1 MENPIPIPEGERS
14 PARARVR
21 SHGAIHPIVLPLPS
35 RRNEDEDHE
44 ASLEKLE
51 AIVTGTAPQV
61 EMALL
66 TELLTRSPGLAQ
78 GLADPHETHHY
89 HHPLAGVNAY
99 KHRLHAL
106 RCEFVN
112 TRLRTVEL
120 EEQLAKARE
129 RIVRLENHVAFLE
142 DALTH
147 MRQSRAWQWA
157 ERCSRWSGWF
167 KNFFTTNHTNHTNK
181 NK

>member
-1 MENPIPIPEGERS
+1 
-14 PARARVR
+14 
-21 SHGAIHPIVLPLPS
+21 VLALPS
-35 RRNEDEDHE
+35 RRNDPDDPE

-51 AIVTGTAPQV
+51 AIATGTAPQV

-78 GLADPHETHHY
+78 GLADPHETHNY
-89 HHPLAGVNAY
+89 QHPLAGVNAY

-112 TRLRTVEL
+112 TRLRAVEL
-120 EEQLAKARE
+120 EEQLTNARE
-129 RIVRLENHVAFLE
+129 RNQRLENHVAFLE
-142 DALTH
+142 DTLTH

-157 ERCSRWSGWF
+157 ERFSRWGRTLRGWI
-167 KNFFTTNHTNHTNK
+167 KVSSK
-181 NK
+181 